1 MKKLDPYDFFKKNPT
16 DTNKVIIM
24 YYPVGAG
31 GLFLHNCLNFSDD
44 INCLDSNNIQ
54 EKLQLLIS
62 KTKSQGIIW
71 NDPSLE
77 SSDFSEKQYNIL
89 LNHPDPSLKKCLS
102 EDLKSWVNCNKII
115 YFKNSELFVK
125 LRSCNLNE
133 KDIFEKNKIKM
144 SPLQFINMSEEK
156 KYKLM
161 CHFNDNNQLYSQC
174 SLGNKRVFYVW
185 DTNWYFSLNEIL
197 IHIKELYDILNLSG
211 FNSDVISEY
220 YKVWIDKIDELKIET
235 LQKFNEKFNEKTI
248 DNNGPSG
255 FGKSFIQ

>member
-1 MKKLDPYDFFKKNPT
+1 MKKLDPYYFLRKNLA
-16 DTNKVIIM
+16 DTSKVIIM

-31 GLFLHNCLNFSDD
+31 GLFLNNCLNFSDD
-44 INCLDSNNIQ
+44 ISCFNCNNIQ

-62 KTKSQGIIW
+62 TTKSQSIIW

-77 SSDFSEKQYNIL
+77 SSDCSGNQYNIL
-89 LNHPDPSLKKCLS
+89 TNHPYPSLKKRLS

-161 CHFNDNNQLYSQC
+161 CHFNDNNQSYSQC
-174 SLGNKRVFYVW
+174 VLSNKKLFYVW

-255 FGKSFIQ
+255 FRKSFIQ